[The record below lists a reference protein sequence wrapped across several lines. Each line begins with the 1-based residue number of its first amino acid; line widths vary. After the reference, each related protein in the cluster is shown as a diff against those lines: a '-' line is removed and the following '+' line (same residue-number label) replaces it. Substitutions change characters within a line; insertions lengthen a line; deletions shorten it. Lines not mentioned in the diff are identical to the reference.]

1 MAKQN
6 KLSVSAPAKT
16 EEILSEFRQAPSNMD
31 AEQALL
37 GAILVNNEAMH
48 HIGSFLRPE
57 HFYVPVHQR
66 IFAAIQ
72 SLFDKGL
79 IANPIT
85 LKSHFDQD
93 EGLKEIG
100 GSGYLV
106 KLAAAAATVINV
118 RNYSDI
124 IYDSAQKRAL
134 ISIGEEV
141 VNTAYTSDLDIQ
153 AMDQIEQAEQKLF
166 HLASEGNA
174 ENSFRQVKHSMIE
187 AIERI
192 EHAYRNNDRVIG
204 VPTRLTDLDKLLGG
218 LHASDLVILAGRP
231 SMGKTAL
238 ATTIAHEASEYFYE
252 EGLKNPD
259 VKPQSVGFF
268 SLEMSAEQLASRLL
282 SGTTSFSS
290 SKMRKGDLTND
301 EFSVLVKESN
311 RLSQLPMYI
320 DDTPALSIAA
330 LRARA
335 RRLKRVHNLG
345 LLVVDYLQ
353 LVRATASSN
362 AQQNRV
368 QEVSE
373 ITQGLKAIAKELNVP
388 VLALSQLSRAVEQ
401 RDDKKPQLSDLRE
414 SGSIEQDAD
423 VVMFVFREEYYEMRK
438 MPREDS
444 PNFAEW
450 QSNMEKIHGIAE
462 VIVAKH
468 RNGPIGTVALQFQS
482 DITKFGN
489 LARTDYLPQSH
500 E

>member
-1 MAKQN
+1 MSIKNTRSRPEAE
-6 KLSVSAPAKT
+6 VSEDTAVN
-16 EEILSEFRQAPSNMD
+16 FRQPPHNME

-37 GAILVNNEAMH
+37 GAVLVNNEAMH
-48 HIGSFLRPE
+48 HIGSSLRPE
-57 HFYVPVHQR
+57 DFYVPVHQR

-100 GSGYLV
+100 GGSYLV
-106 KLAAAAATVINV
+106 KLAASAVSVINT

-124 IYDSAQKRAL
+124 IYDAAQKRAL
-134 ISIGEEV
+134 IGIGEDV
-141 VNTAYTSDLDIQ
+141 VNTAYKDNINVSATE
-153 AMDQIEQAEQKLF
+153 QIEHAEQQLF
-166 HLASEGNA
+166 NLASEGNS
-174 ENSFRQVKHSMIE
+174 ENSFRQIKHSMVE
-187 AIERI
+187 AIQRV
-192 EHAYRNNDRVIG
+192 EHAYRNSGRVIG
-204 VPTRLTDLDKLLGG
+204 VPSKLRDLDKLLGG
-218 LHASDLVILAGRP
+218 LHKSDLLILAGRP

-238 ATTIAHEASEYFYE
+238 ATSIAHNAAEYFYE
-252 EGLKNPD
+252 EGLKDPSA
-259 VKPQSVGFF
+259 KPQSVGFF

-282 SGTTSFSS
+282 AGSTGLNSG
-290 SKMRKGDLTND
+290 KLRKGDLTVD
-301 EFSVLVKESN
+301 EFSILVKESN
-311 RLSQLPMYI
+311 KLSQLPFHI

-330 LRARA
+330 LRSRA

-353 LVRATASSN
+353 LVRGSSPN
-362 AQQNRV
+362 PQGNRV

-373 ITQGLKAIAKELNVP
+373 ITQGLKAIAKELDVP
-388 VLALSQLSRAVEQ
+388 VMALSQLSRAVEQ
-401 RDDKKPQLSDLRE
+401 RDDKRPQLSDLRE

-444 PNFAEW
+444 PEYPEW
-450 QSNMEKIHGIAE
+450 QARMEKIHGIAE

-468 RNGPIGTVALQFQS
+468 RNGPINNVALQFQS
-482 DITKFGN
+482 DVTRFSD
-489 LARTDYLPQSH
+489 LAKLEYLPEMH
-500 E
+500 

>member
-1 MAKQN
+1 MATLN
-6 KLSVSAPAKT
+6 KLSIAENK
-16 EEILSEFRQAPSNMD
+16 EEPDFRQSPHNME

-48 HIGSFLRPE
+48 HVGSYLMPE

-66 IFAAIQ
+66 VFAAIQ
-72 SLFDKGL
+72 SMFDKGL

-100 GSGYLV
+100 GGSYLAR
-106 KLAAAAATVINV
+106 LAAASASIINI

-124 IYDSAQKRAL
+124 IYDCSHKRSL
-134 ISIGEEV
+134 ISIGEEI
-141 VNTAYTSDLDIQ
+141 VNTAYISDLEISSS
-153 AMDQIEQAEQKLF
+153 DQIENAEQKLF
-166 HLASEGNA
+166 NLASEGTA
-174 ENSFRQVKHSMIE
+174 ENSFRQLKHSMIE
-187 AIERI
+187 AIERV
-192 EHAYRNNDRVIG
+192 EHAYRNSDRVIG
-204 VPTRLTDLDKLLGG
+204 VPTKLADLDKLLGG
-218 LHASDLVILAGRP
+218 LHKSDLLILAGRP

-238 ATTIAHEASEYFYE
+238 ATTIAHNAAVYFYE
-252 EGLKNPD
+252 EGLKNPG
-259 VKPQSVGFF
+259 VKPMSVGFF

-282 SGTTSFSS
+282 SGATSLNSG
-290 SKMRKGDLTND
+290 KMRKGDLTTD

-311 RLSQLPMYI
+311 KLSQLPFHI

-353 LVRATASSN
+353 LVRGTVTS
-362 AQQNRV
+362 QQGNRV

-373 ITQGLKAIAKELNVP
+373 ITQGLKAIAKELDIP
-388 VLALSQLSRAVEQ
+388 VMALSQLSRAVEQ

-414 SGSIEQDAD
+414 SGSIEQDSD
-423 VVMFVFREEYYEMRK
+423 VVMFVFREEYYLMRQ
-438 MPREDS
+438 MPREDT
-444 PNFAEW
+444 PKFAEW
-450 QSNMEKIHGIAE
+450 QAEMEKVHGIAE

-468 RNGPIGTVALQFQS
+468 RNGPIGNVAMQFQS
-482 DITKFGN
+482 DVTRFSD
-489 LARTDYLPQSH
+489 LARADHLPQMYD
-500 E
+500 

>member
-1 MAKQN
+1 MARQS
-6 KLSVSAPAKT
+6 KLPVSDAKAV
-16 EEILSEFRQAPSNMD
+16 EENLLEFRQPPHNMD

-48 HIGSFLRPE
+48 HVNSSLRPE

-66 IFAAIQ
+66 VYAAIQ

-100 GSGYLV
+100 GGAYLV
-106 KLAAAAATVINV
+106 KLAASSASVINV

-124 IYDSAQKRAL
+124 IYDASQKRSL
-134 ISIGEEV
+134 IGIGEEV
-141 VNTAYTSDLDIQ
+141 VNIAYKSDLEIA
-153 AMDQIEQAEQKLF
+153 AMEQIEQAEQKLF
-166 HLASEGNA
+166 SLASEGTS
-174 ENSFRQVKHSMIE
+174 ENSFRQLKHSMIE
-187 AIERI
+187 AIERV
-192 EHAYRNNDRVIG
+192 EHAYRNSDRVIG
-204 VPTRLTDLDKLLGG
+204 VPTQLIDIDKMLGG
-218 LHASDLVILAGRP
+218 LHKSDLLILAGRP

-238 ATTIAHEASEYFYE
+238 ATTLAHNAADYFYE
-252 EGLKNPD
+252 EGLKDPS
-259 VKPQSVGFF
+259 VKPKSVGFF

-282 SGTTSFSS
+282 SGTTGLSS
-290 SKMRKGDLTND
+290 GKMRKGDLTTD

-311 RLSQLPMYI
+311 KLSQLPFHI

-353 LVRATASSN
+353 LVRGTTASSQ
-362 AQQNRV
+362 ANRV

-373 ITQGLKAIAKELNVP
+373 ITQGLKAIAKELDVP

-423 VVMFVFREEYYEMRK
+423 IVMFVFREEYYLMRK
-438 MPREDS
+438 MPREGTS
-444 PNFAEW
+444 EHATWQAE
-450 QSNMEKIHGIAE
+450 MEKVHGIAE
-462 VIVAKH
+462 IIIAKH
-468 RNGPIGTVALQFQS
+468 RNGPVGTVALQFQS
-482 DITKFGN
+482 DVTKFGN
-489 LARTDYLPQSH
+489 LARADYIPQSY